1 MSVTAK
7 SVNCGTAA
15 TLIHTST
22 SNGCTVFVYH
32 PQAGVPVTFGPSTVT
47 ATAGWIASGSTVSSF
62 VFPLPPGDSLFG
74 ITASG
79 TQPVGVTISE
89 Y

>member
-7 SVNCGTAA
+7 SVTCGTAA

-22 SNGCTVFVYH
+22 SNGCIVFVYH
-32 PQAGVPVTFGPSTVT
+32 AQGATPVTFGPSGVT
-47 ATAGWIASGSTVSSF
+47 ATAGWIASGSGVSNL
-62 VFPLPPGDSLFG
+62 VFPLPPGDSLYG
-74 ITASG
+74 ITGAG